1 MLSRAA
7 LESRP
12 TITTLVYCY
21 SGLVQVVSVSCHRWR
36 LAGDISHKPLRLR
49 CAPDYIH
56 RWRRSRA
63 LETQIATSP
72 DAIPSLIRS
81 RQFSFLSKLHYIF
94 FYDVIKWLCL
104 DALALC
110 AVYCEPMQSQWSD
123 FLLSCPLLRPFLGQ
137 KAASQEL
144 TFSPHNP
151 CDKGFART
159 AKAKPWYAAAPL

>member
-63 LETQIATSP
+63 LETQALEHILPPAQMP
-72 DAIPSLIRS
+72 NLAW
-81 RQFSFLSKLHYIF
+81 FSYLSKLPFIF
-94 FYDVIKWLCL
+94 FCDAINSPCL
-104 DALALC
+104 DALSVLSTLC
-110 AVYCEPMQSQWSD
+110 GVYCEPMQSQWSD

-137 KAASQEL
+137 KATSQEL

-151 CDKGFART
+151 CD
-159 AKAKPWYAAAPL
+159 